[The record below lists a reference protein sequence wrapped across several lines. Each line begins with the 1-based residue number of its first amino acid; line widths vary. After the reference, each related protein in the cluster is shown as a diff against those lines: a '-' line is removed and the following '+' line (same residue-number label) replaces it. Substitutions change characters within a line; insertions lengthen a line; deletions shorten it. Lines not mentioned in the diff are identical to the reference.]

1 MFLMELLIQVI
12 LIGMAV
18 GYLTELVSSLLSS
31 WVGTGTTKKALT
43 LPLGALLGW
52 WIGVEPHLLVL
63 VAPGAGFLALVVLS
77 LINRPV
83 VLPGGN
89 RRVI

>member
-1 MFLMELLIQVI
+1 MELLIYVI

-18 GYLTELVSSLLSS
+18 GYLTELVSALLSP
-31 WVGTGTTKKALT
+31 WVGATTTKKALT

-63 VAPGAGFLALVVLS
+63 VAPGAGFLALVILS
-77 LINRPV
+77 FTNRPV
-83 VLPGGN
+83 VLPSGG